1 MNQGYYNY
9 LHICPARREV
19 KRNIVV
25 TSWRRFLMFAR
36 PKRLA

>member
-1 MNQGYYNY
+1 MNKSCYTCLAIN
-9 LHICPARREV
+9 PARNEV

-36 PKRLA
+36 LKRLA

>member
-1 MNQGYYNY
+1 MNHGQYTY

-25 TSWRRFLMFAR
+25 TSWRRLLMFAR
-36 PKRLA
+36 LKRLA